1 MGIEDSLCPRHLPI
15 IAHTTIHFSQNAVTQ
30 LRISCLHLIKLHPNS
45 GILARKGEKDRTY
58 FIRKASHDYLR
69 HSEQNALQLGDRKQ
83 TFLTV
88 LGTEI
93 EFVKTHFMGE
103 KNAWAFGNGQME
115 VNSGIHRV
123 LKLLKCLL
131 FYSSCMTFGLF
142 SLFPL
147 SWRCVLF
154 PLLCPVLTDP

>member
-15 IAHTTIHFSQNAVTQ
+15 ITHTTIHFSQNAVTVAYLLPPSDQ
-30 LRISCLHLIKLHPNS
+30 ITSKFRNSCKERGEGQNLFYQKGVSRL
-45 GILARKGEKDRTY
+45 LASFRPQCFTG
-58 FIRKASHDYLR
+58 
-69 HSEQNALQLGDRKQ
+69 GDRKQ

-93 EFVKTHFMGE
+93 EFVKTHFMGG
-103 KNAWAFGNGQME
+103 KNARAFGNGQME

-147 SWRCVLF
+147 S
-154 PLLCPVLTDP
+154 